1 MSEDQASLTERLK
14 RIVIGAARKPTEPG
28 VFHKVSL
35 VAFLAWVGLGSD
47 GISSVNYGPQE
58 AFLALQGHTY
68 LALFLAVM
76 TALTVFVISASY
88 TQIIEL
94 FPSGGGGY
102 TVVSKLLSPT
112 LGMVAGCALVIDYIL
127 TITVSVASGADAIF
141 SFLPLEWH
149 HYKLPFAFL
158 VLLILTVLNLR
169 GVRESVL
176 PLVPI
181 FILFVSLHALAILYG
196 LVSHGTDLPELFR
209 QTSQELQVSTVEMG
223 TLGVLLLL
231 LHAYSL
237 GGGTYTGIEAVSN
250 ALPVL
255 REPRVET
262 GKRTMLYMAVSLAF
276 IAGGLILA
284 YLLFDIRPQ
293 PGKTLN
299 AALFERVASEVFG
312 DGQVLVV
319 TALVTAALILFVA
332 AQTGFLGGPR
342 VLANMALD
350 GWMPTR
356 FAVLSDRLVT
366 QNGILLMSGVSLIL
380 MWVSRGSVSF
390 LVVLYSIN
398 VFLTFSLSQLGMV
411 KHWWEV
417 RHREPAWVQRI
428 MINGLGFLLTS
439 FILATTTVVKFH
451 EGGWLTLVIT
461 TSLILLATLIRR
473 HYART
478 RRLLQRLDALLTAA
492 LPTHPNHT
500 TPAPATSNAH
510 GWDVTAEN
518 TAVILVNGF
527 NGLGLHTLFTVL
539 RIFRGHFKNFVFLQ
553 VGVIDAGRFK
563 GIEEIENLRR
573 AVSEDLNRYVE
584 LMRAYG
590 YHAES
595 VYALGTDVVDE
606 VEKLALETVERFPH
620 SVLFAGQLVF
630 PRESMVTRI
639 LHNYTSFAIQRRLYH
654 RGIPVLILPVR
665 V

>member
-1 MSEDQASLTERLK
+1 MNEDQASLIGRLK

-35 VAFLAWVGLGSD
+35 AAFLAWIGLGSD
-47 GISSVNYGPQE
+47 GISSSCYGPQE
-58 AFLALQGHTY
+58 AFLALQGHVY
-68 LALFLAVM
+68 LAVFLAAM

-94 FPSGGGGY
+94 FPTGGGSYLVAG
-102 TVVSKLLSPT
+102 KLLSPAV
-112 LGMVAGCALVIDYIL
+112 GMVAGCALLVDYVL
-127 TITVSVASGADAIF
+127 TITVSIASGADAIF
-141 SFLPLEWH
+141 SFLPTSWH
-149 HYKLPFAFL
+149 VYKLPVAL
-158 VLLILTVLNLR
+158 VAVLFLTVLNLR

-176 PLVPI
+176 PLVPVFLMFI
-181 FILFVSLHALAILYG
+181 FTHVLAILQAFAVHLG
-196 LVSHGTDLPELFR
+196 DLPAIFQ
-209 QTSQELQVSTVEMG
+209 QTSQELQTSVAQMG
-223 TLGVLLLL
+223 LAGVLFLLF
-231 LHAYSL
+231 HAYSL

-250 ALPVL
+250 GLPIL

-262 GKRTMLYMAVSLAF
+262 GKRTMLYMATSLAF
-276 IAGGLILA
+276 VAGGLILA
-284 YLLFDIRPQ
+284 YLLYRVEPQ
-293 PGKTLN
+293 TGKTLN
-299 AALFERVASEVFG
+299 AVLFERLAEGAPGGRAF
-312 DGQVLVV
+312 VL
-319 TALVTAALILFVA
+319 TALVAEALILFVA

-350 GWMPTR
+350 GWMPSR
-356 FAVLSDRLVT
+356 FALLSDRLVT
-366 QNGILLMSGVSLIL
+366 QNGVLFMGLASFLLMWFSG
-380 MWVSRGSVSF
+380 GSVSF
-390 LVVLYSIN
+390 LVILYSIN
-398 VFLTFSLSQLGMV
+398 VFLVFSLSQLGMV

-417 RHREPAWVQRI
+417 RHREPAWFHRLLI
-428 MINGLGFLLTS
+428 SGMGFVLTSLILLTT
-439 FILATTTVVKFH
+439 FIVKFR
-451 EGGWLTLVIT
+451 EGGWLTFVIT
-461 TSLILLATLIRR
+461 ASLVGTSVLIHR

-492 LPTHPNHT
+492 LPTHPGP
-500 TPAPATSNAH
+500 PAPVTPNAH

-539 RIFRGHFKNFVFLQ
+539 RLFRGHFKNFVFLQ
-553 VGVIDAGRFK
+553 IGVIDAGRFK
-563 GIEEIENLRR
+563 GIQEIENLRR

-595 VYALGTDVVDE
+595 VYALGIDVVDE
-606 VEKLALETVERFPH
+606 VERLALQVIERFPH
-620 SVLFAGQLVF
+620 CVLFAGQLVF
-630 PRESMVTRI
+630 PRESMITRI

>member
-1 MSEDQASLTERLK
+1 
-14 RIVIGAARKPTEPG
+14 
-28 VFHKVSL
+28 
-35 VAFLAWVGLGSD
+35 
-47 GISSVNYGPQE
+47 
-58 AFLALQGHTY
+58 
-68 LALFLAVM
+68 M

-94 FPSGGGGY
+94 FPTGGGSYLVAG
-102 TVVSKLLSPT
+102 KLLSPT
-112 LGMVAGCALVIDYIL
+112 AGMVAGCALLVDYVL
-127 TITVSVASGADAIF
+127 TITISIASGADAVF
-141 SFLPLEWH
+141 SFLPPQLH
-149 HYKLPFAFL
+149 PYKLPVAL
-158 VLLILTVLNLR
+158 TCVLFLTVLNLR
-169 GVRESVL
+169 GVKESVL
-176 PLVPI
+176 PLVPVFML
-181 FILFVSLHALAILYG
+181 FILTHGLAI
-196 LVSHGTDLPELFR
+196 VQAVASHAGGLPEVFQ
-209 QTSQELQVSTVEMG
+209 QTTRELQASTAQMG
-223 TLGVLLLL
+223 VAGVLFLLF
-231 LHAYSL
+231 HAYSL

-250 ALPVL
+250 GLPIL

-262 GKRTMLYMAVSLAF
+262 GKRTMLYMATSLAF

-284 YLLFDIRPQ
+284 YLLYRVEPQ
-293 PGKTLN
+293 SGKTLN
-299 AALFERVASEVFG
+299 AVLFERLAEEVPGGRAF
-312 DGQVLVV
+312 VLM
-319 TALVTAALILFVA
+319 ALVSEALILFVA
-332 AQTGFLGGPR
+332 AQTGFLDGPR

-356 FAVLSDRLVT
+356 FALLSDRLVT
-366 QNGILLMSGVSLIL
+366 QNGVLIMGLASSLL
-380 MWVSRGSVSF
+380 MWVSGGSVSF

-398 VFLTFSLSQLGMV
+398 VFLVFSLSQLGMV

-417 RHREPAWVQRI
+417 RHQTPDWTHRLL
-428 MINGLGFLLTS
+428 INGVGFLLTS
-439 FILATTTVVKFH
+439 SILTTTFIVKFR
-451 EGGWLTLVIT
+451 EGGWLTFLIT
-461 TSLILLATLIRR
+461 ASLITVSALIHR

-478 RRLLQRLDALLTAA
+478 RRLLRRLDALLTAA
-492 LPTHPNHT
+492 LPTHPDST
-500 TPAPATSNAH
+500 APAPATVNAH

-539 RIFRGHFKNFVFLQ
+539 RLFRGHFKNFVFLQ

-563 GIEEIENLRR
+563 GIREIENLRR
-573 AVSEDLNRYVE
+573 AVSEDLNRYVG

-595 VYALGTDVVDE
+595 IYALGTDVVDE
-606 VEKLALETVERFPH
+606 VEKLALQTVERFPH